1 MRIVGGSFMRNQP
14 VKSLLCAVLPWIFLI
29 SSGGCTTAP
38 ISETQQL
45 LLDLDRSYTIGAIS
59 KQDYERRR
67 AELQERRRREIVQS
81 GSTVNESMR
90 GILNEGSRNVILSPP

>member
-1 MRIVGGSFMRNQP
+1 MRNQA
-14 VKSLLCAVLPWIFLI
+14 VKSSLCAVLPFLFLI
-29 SSGGCTTAP
+29 SGCATGP
-38 ISETQQL
+38 LSETQQL
-45 LLDLDRSYTIGAIS
+45 LLDLDRSYTIGAIG

-90 GILNEGSRNVILSPP
+90 GILNEGSRNIILSPP

>member
-1 MRIVGGSFMRNQP
+1 MRNQA
-14 VKSLLCAVLPWIFLI
+14 VKSSLWAVLPCIFLI
-29 SSGGCTTAP
+29 SACATGP
-38 ISETQQL
+38 LSETQQL

-67 AELQERRRREIVQS
+67 VELQERRRREIVQS

-90 GILNEGSRNVILSPP
+90 GILNEGSRNIILSPP